1 MSIDELYTLCVE
13 AVQQAAEHPEWSHGE
28 VLIIVPTPWKQQAR
42 IKLFRTKGAPFGKP
56 VQELPNGTVVRYEAQ
71 AILDFLDREAMIG
84 E

>member
-42 IKLFRTKGAPFGKP
+42 IKLFRMKGAPFGKP
-56 VQELPNGTVVRYEAQ
+56 VLEHPNGTVVRYEAQ